1 MKIEFGE
8 SEARAL
14 LQLIHLA
21 VKAGGLEVAEAG
33 VVLSKKIQTAMTAPA
48 EVTPESGP
56 RLVDKDVA

>member
-8 SEARAL
+8 SEARVL

-21 VKAGGLEVAEAG
+21 VKAGGLEVAEAA
-33 VVLSKKIQTAMTAPA
+33 VVLSRKIQAAATAEAAA
-48 EVTPESGP
+48 EPGP